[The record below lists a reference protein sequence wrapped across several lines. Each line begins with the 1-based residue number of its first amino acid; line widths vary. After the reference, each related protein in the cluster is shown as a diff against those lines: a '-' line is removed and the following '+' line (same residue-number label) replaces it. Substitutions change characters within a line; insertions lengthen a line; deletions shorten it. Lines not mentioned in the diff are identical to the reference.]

1 MPTNWWN
8 PFPKNSLRVVQ
19 NRGKERKRKEKKGKE
34 KEREEGEKGNF
45 LFISMNFFA
54 LVYFFFVGCRAEA
67 TGPAWKPLFLRC
79 KKVKAEDPKKRGV
92 DSLKGGSTQARIQV
106 WRLSLA
112 VTTISDSGVIL
123 SIFLGCLLESKLTIQ
138 QPSDL
143 LWVVTFSHSGNSV
156 VTLAKDCRWDFQPS
170 SCLKWDFQTPKVW
183 HLRFSISFE
192 NNITVSFYQPMND
205 SSPPNLGSIKDLK
218 WRSTQVI
225 MRQLNVNP
233 TELVRLNSRRSW
245 N

>member
-1 MPTNWWN
+1 MKHGSNYEAIRDISNYLNHHCSQDFSEIFNANKLVKSIPY
-8 PFPKNSLRVVQ
+8 NSQRIFCSDSRFLWEGSQLAGVLNKIRRVVQ

-106 WRLSLA
+106 
-112 VTTISDSGVIL
+112 
-123 SIFLGCLLESKLTIQ
+123 
-138 QPSDL
+138 
-143 LWVVTFSHSGNSV
+143 
-156 VTLAKDCRWDFQPS
+156 
-170 SCLKWDFQTPKVW
+170 
-183 HLRFSISFE
+183 
-192 NNITVSFYQPMND
+192 
-205 SSPPNLGSIKDLK
+205 
-218 WRSTQVI
+218 
-225 MRQLNVNP
+225 
-233 TELVRLNSRRSW
+233 
-245 N
+245 